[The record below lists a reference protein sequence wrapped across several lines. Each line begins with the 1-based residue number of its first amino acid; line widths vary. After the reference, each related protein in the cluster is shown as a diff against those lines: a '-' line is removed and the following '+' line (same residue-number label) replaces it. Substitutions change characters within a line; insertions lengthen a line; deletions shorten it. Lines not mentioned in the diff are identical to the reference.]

1 MSVGQCCIR
10 GRVPGGAEGSRAP
23 PFLVVE
29 WKLLQVCYA
38 FWPYRFPEAYGPTAP
53 PAALVAKFGGV
64 IDRYLEFLDHELG
77 SLLAAYPA
85 TVNVMIVADH
95 GHTAT
100 LDHQLWRGWHDR
112 DALFVAAG
120 PDFPHREA
128 PIAVSYFDIVPTI
141 VDVLGFPLPEG
152 LHGTSLRGR

>member
-10 GRVPGGAEGSRAP
+10 GRVPVRPRGHGRP
-23 PFLVVE
+23 PFVE
-29 WKLLQVCYA
+29 WKLLQVCYP

-64 IDRYLEFLDHELG
+64 IDRYLEFLDRELG

-100 LDHQLWRGWHDR
+100 LDHPLWRGWHDR